1 MGIINYAKNKIQ
13 KWLGIIPAQP
23 RHMIIRESFTHED
36 YVLMN
41 RVWYRADPSE
51 LSQFYKHLGM
61 WGTNDSRFWYV
72 TPPTGKTI
80 RKIHSGLPALMIN
93 MLTDITIDDSLG
105 VELTEKEK
113 DKPGGDGH
121 TQEEIDLWNE
131 IQKDNSLSKV
141 IKDAT
146 RDTLVDGDGAF
157 KISIDSD
164 ISEYP
169 IVEFYSGS
177 KVDYVYKRG
186 RLIEVQFKT
195 NYYDEKNKEY
205 ILVEKYGKGSIKYE
219 LQDDKGNKVDLNLL
233 EETKDLVDVEYE
245 GKFFMAVPL
254 MFFESSKY
262 KNRGQ
267 SIIDGKYDNFDA
279 LDEII
284 SQWLDAIRLGR
295 AEKFVPEELL
305 PRDAEG
311 NKLPFN
317 PITNQFYKLNQSM
330 NEDDEQK
337 PTTIQPTIESER
349 FLLSYTQ
356 FLDLCLMGLLAPSTL
371 GIDVKKL
378 DNGEAQR
385 EKEKTTMYTRN
396 KLISALEK
404 AIPVLVDLV
413 LKTYDTMSKNAPGEY
428 KATIEFGEYNNP
440 SFEAVVETVGKAKQY
455 QIMSTE
461 EAVEQMY
468 GDTKSD
474 EEKELEV
481 QRIKDENSFAQDNGQ
496 FGGMDNFF
504 EEDIENDDEDKKREE
519 EEPGADK

>member
-23 RHMIIRESFTHED
+23 RNMVIRESFTHED

-41 RVWYRADPSE
+41 RIWYRADPSE

-61 WGTNDSRFWYV
+61 WGTNASRFWYIV
-72 TPPTGKTI
+72 PPQGKTI
-80 RKIHSGLPALMIN
+80 RKIHTGLPALMIN

-105 VELTEKEK
+105 VELDEET
-113 DKPGGDGH
+113 H
-121 TQEEIDLWNE
+121 TLEQIDLWEE
-131 IQKDNSLSKV
+131 IKKDNSLSKI

-146 RDTLVDGDGAF
+146 RDVLVDGDGAF
-157 KISIDSD
+157 KMSIDTD
-164 ISEYP
+164 ISKYP

-177 KVDYVYKRG
+177 NVDYVYKRG
-186 RLIEVQFKT
+186 RLIEIQFRT

-205 ILVEKYGKGSIKYE
+205 ILVEKYSKGYIKYE
-219 LQDDKGNKVDLNLL
+219 LQDDKGNQVDLELL
-233 EETKDLVDVEYE
+233 EETKDLEDVQFS
-245 GKFFMAVPL
+245 GDFMMAVPL

-267 SIIDGKYDNFDA
+267 SIIDGKYDDFDA

-295 AEKFVPEELL
+295 AEKFVPEDLI

-317 PITNQFYKLNQSM
+317 PITNQFYKLNKSM
-330 NEDDEQK
+330 DEDKEQT
-337 PTTIQPTIESER
+337 PMTVQPTIESER

-356 FLDLCLMGLLAPSTL
+356 FLDLCLMGFMAPSTL

-396 KLISALEK
+396 KLITALGK
-404 AIPVLVDLV
+404 VIPIVVDAIM
-413 LKTYDTMSKNAPGEY
+413 KTYDTMQGNKPSEY
-428 KATIEFGEYNNP
+428 EASIEFGEYNNP
-440 SFEAVVETVGKAKQY
+440 SFEAVVETVGKAKTY
-455 QIMSTE
+455 RIMSTE

-468 GDTKSD
+468 GDTKT
-474 EEKELEV
+474 EKEKEVEV
-481 QRIKDENSFAQDNGQ
+481 QRIKDESSIAQDNGQ
-496 FGGMDNFF
+496 FGGMDQFF
-504 EEDIENDDEDKKREE
+504 DENEDDEEDKEKDKKKEE